1 MGTKSKP
8 IVGAFLTLATLYL
21 VGVVLVLDPVA
32 AGDVPPGPLVPLPV
46 GFVIAIAIYIALF
59 VWIEDAMGSPF
70 KAAIAVAL
78 SQLALVNV
86 DFVLSG
92 KRGISTAA
100 VSSALLLISWA
111 ATAWV
116 YRRLKPKPGS

>member
-32 AGDVPPGPLVPLPV
+32 AGDVPSGPLVPLPV

-100 VSSALLLISWA
+100 VSTLRSRLAVIVTQVMA
-111 ATAWV
+111 ARTAA
-116 YRRLKPKPGS
+116 KPQ

>member
-1 MGTKSKP
+1 MTQQC
-8 IVGAFLTLATLYL
+8 
-21 VGVVLVLDPVA
+21 
-32 AGDVPPGPLVPLPV
+32 PGYRL
-46 GFVIAIAIYIALF
+46 FF